1 VPRPHSGRDDVW
13 IGDRGCGVGY
23 GGQVT
28 GYKGGSSTAP
38 GMTCGSGIGDGFW
51 VIGDGLQGTG
61 LWVIGDGLWVT
72 GYRDSPASTNGDTG
86 VGSTWALAGVWIL
99 HFRVTVERA
108 FSKRNA
114 VCTVSSMDSSSAA
127 DRGFDN
133 VPADAEHSPSIAADD
148 GNGVVN
154 MKFTVKDAGEVEIER
169 DGDRLILI
177 DARPNEGWEV
187 EIEDDEEE
195 DEEEDDEGT
204 DEDEGDGSEI
214 EVTFTQGDRE
224 VEFEAEIDDGRLAIE
239 IEETWYGADPG
250 TYTVGEAGEVEFQR
264 DGDRLVVVG
273 VIANDGWEFEAG
285 HEDDE
290 EDASNAIEIAFTS
303 GDREAE
309 FEATIEDGVL
319 EVEIE
324 TKEYVDEGQS

>member
-1 VPRPHSGRDDVW
+1 
-13 IGDRGCGVGY
+13 
-23 GGQVT
+23 
-28 GYKGGSSTAP
+28 
-38 GMTCGSGIGDGFW
+38 
-51 VIGDGLQGTG
+51 
-61 LWVIGDGLWVT
+61 
-72 GYRDSPASTNGDTG
+72 
-86 VGSTWALAGVWIL
+86 
-99 HFRVTVERA
+99 
-108 FSKRNA
+108 
-114 VCTVSSMDSSSAA
+114 
-127 DRGFDN
+127 
-133 VPADAEHSPSIAADD
+133 
-148 GNGVVN
+148 

-204 DEDEGDGSEI
+204 DEDNEDEDEDEETEGDGSEI
-214 EVTFTQGDRE
+214 EVTFSQGDRE

-239 IEETWYGADPG
+239 IEEAWHGVEPG

-273 VIANDGWEFEAG
+273 VIANEGWEFEAG
-285 HEDDE
+285 HEEDE
-290 EDASNAIEIAFTS
+290 EDAADAIEIKFTS

-309 FEATIEDGVL
+309 FEATIEDGEL